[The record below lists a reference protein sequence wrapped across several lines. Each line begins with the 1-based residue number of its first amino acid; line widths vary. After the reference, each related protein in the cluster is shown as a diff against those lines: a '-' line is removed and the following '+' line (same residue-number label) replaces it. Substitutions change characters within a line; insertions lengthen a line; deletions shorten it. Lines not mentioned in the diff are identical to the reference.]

1 MEGGAPHA
9 KILYTVRETA
19 AMLSVSRAKLYR
31 LILGGKIETIR
42 IGRLRRI
49 SSHQIERFVRAME
62 DGSA

>member
-1 MEGGAPHA
+1 MERGAPHV
-9 KILYTVRETA
+9 KILYTVQETA

-49 SSHQIERFVRAME
+49 SAHQIDSFVRALE
-62 DGSA
+62 DDRR